1 MEKFLNKFTMGFS
14 VFCFILPTLLFGQ
27 STGYMEDFNN
37 GNITGWVSAHEITFK
52 LNYESESL
60 KIDYSRTASSG
71 EWDNFNYTPP
81 NIIDLSANKFISVK
95 VKSDVGTQ
103 LTFKP
108 IFEDG
113 SSDWL
118 QANLIGDNQWRT
130 ITFELTVTDDFRM
143 NKMYLYLDGGTTIN
157 RAGTVY
163 FDDVAFG
170 DSANI
175 ELDFTVL
182 ENAIIDA
189 NNLLNSTHEGTNE
202 GDFEIGSKTELI
214 AAIHTAQELLNTKT
228 EDRSILDNT
237 IWSLYDHCVQYE
249 SKAKVGLTNI
259 VDIYA
264 NKQTKYLFQ
273 NLIELSEK
281 GVIFG
286 MHDAT
291 GYGVGW
297 SGNDDRSDVK
307 DVCGDFPAIYSED
320 ANHIERNYDLDRVR
334 YRIKTAYERGGINT
348 FVWHQYDP
356 DDRSFYAE
364 NINNERI
371 VEQIIPG
378 GSRHEDYKSKLYKF
392 ASFFKSLRGSNGEA
406 IPIIFRPYHEHTGD
420 WFWWGP
426 AHCTTEEYNKIWKF
440 TFEYLHDTLNVH
452 NLLWAI
458 SPSFQHFSNTANYQ
472 NIYPGDEYID
482 VIGADKYFNSNI
494 ITPSELQNFISNMEV
509 MNNLATE
516 KNKLSALTEVGN
528 ENLVNPN
535 WFTDILG
542 GIKDERAN
550 QISYAAVWRNEST
563 THHFAPFPGHSSV
576 PDFIKFYNDPYTIFE
591 QNLPNMYIEPV
602 DDLEA
607 PFFVNIPDTTI
618 IATATKFSVK
628 VETNEKAFVKY
639 SFVDEPYEDMPNA
652 FLNGQGFFEHSTN
665 IEAEQGDEVTIFL
678 RASDRVGNVTDEST
692 TLTFLVDTMKALIAW
707 YHPLYPTN
715 NWSMGASPLGAS
727 GTVKTTLNNVQTYY
741 FKAEIIVDP
750 IPNNLAILIKSF
762 GGAVVYLNNNEISR
776 INFDAAAEINYN
788 SVPTTDASFNRILTL
803 DSNSLGSLRTGL
815 NTLAIEVHANATSS
829 PSSFDA
835 QLFDENG
842 IVLPLGSEWKYFDL
856 GYQPEDIRLENITSI
871 NEIEV
876 IPSLTRLNN
885 NYPNPFNPSTII
897 SFDISKTENVKVE
910 IFNILGQRIRT
921 LVNDKLNAG
930 NYKYTFNASGL
941 ASGVYTVT
949 LNTNSNMQIK
959 KIILMK

>member
-1 MEKFLNKFTMGFS
+1 MEKVLNKFIT
-14 VFCFILPTLLFGQ
+14 VYTLFCLMLPTLLFGQ
-27 STGYMEDFNN
+27 STGYIENFND
-37 GNITGWVSAHEITFK
+37 GNVNGWVSDHGDTFK
-52 LNYESESL
+52 LNSENESL

-71 EWDNFNYTPP
+71 EWDNFNFTPP
-81 NIIDLSANKFISVK
+81 NVIDHSENKFISVK

-103 LTFKP
+103 LIFKP
-108 IFEDG
+108 VFEDG

-118 QANLIGDNQWRT
+118 QTNLIGDNQWRT
-130 ITFELTVTDDFRM
+130 ISFELTVSTNFRM
-143 NKMYLYLDGGTTIN
+143 KKLYLYLDGGTTIS

-189 NNLLNSTHEGTNE
+189 NNLLNSTQEGTNE
-202 GDFEIGSKTELI
+202 GDFELGSKSELI
-214 AAIHTAQELLNTKT
+214 ASIQTAQELLNTKT

-237 IWSLYDHCVQYE
+237 IWALYDHCVKYE
-249 SKAKVGLTNI
+249 SKANVGLTNQ

-264 NKQTKYLFQ
+264 NKQTKYLFA
-273 NLIELSEK
+273 NLVELSEK
-281 GVIFG
+281 GVLFG
-286 MHDAT
+286 MHATT

-320 ANHIERNYDLDRVR
+320 ANHIERNYDIERVR
-334 YRIKTAYERGGINT
+334 YRIKSAYQRGGINT

-356 DDRSFYAE
+356 DNRSFYAA

-371 VEQIIPG
+371 VAQIIPG
-378 GSRHEDYKSKLYKF
+378 GSRHEDYKSKLYKL

-406 IPIIFRPYHEHTGD
+406 IPIIFRPYHEHTGN

-426 AHCTTEEYNKIWKF
+426 AHCTTEEYKNIWKF

-458 SPSFQHFSNTANYQ
+458 SPSFQHFSNSDNYQ

-482 VIGADKYFNSNI
+482 IIGADKYFNSNTI
-494 ITPSELQNFISNMEV
+494 APSELQNFVANMEV

-516 KNKLSALTEVGN
+516 KKKLSALTEVGN

-542 GIKDERAN
+542 VIKDERAIK
-550 QISYAAVWRNEST
+550 ISYAAVWRNEST
-563 THHFAPFPGHSSV
+563 THHFAPYPGHSSA
-576 PDFIKFYNDPYTIFE
+576 PDFIKFYNDPFIIFE
-591 QNLPNMYIEPV
+591 QNLPNMYILPV

-607 PFFVNIPDTTI
+607 PIFVNIPDTTI
-618 IATATKFSVK
+618 IATSTIFSVK

-639 SFVDEPYEDMPNA
+639 SLVDEPYEEMPNT
-652 FLNGQGFFEHSTN
+652 FVNGQGFFEHSTN
-665 IEAEQGDEVTIFL
+665 IEAEHGDEVTIFL
-678 RASDRVGNVTDEST
+678 RASDRIGNIMNESIPM
-692 TLTFLVDTMKALIAW
+692 TFLVDTMKALVAW
-707 YHPLYPTN
+707 YHPIYPID
-715 NWSMGASPLGAS
+715 NWNLGASPLGSS
-727 GTVKTTLNNVQTYY
+727 GTANTTLNNVQTYY
-741 FKAEIIVDP
+741 FKADINISE
-750 IPNNLAILIKSF
+750 IPNNFAILIKSF
-762 GGAVVYLNNNEISR
+762 GGGVLYLNNNEISR
-776 INFDAAAEINYN
+776 INFAATADINYN
-788 SVPTTDASFNRILTL
+788 SVPTTDAPFNSILTL
-803 DSNSLGSLRTGL
+803 DSIALGHLRTGI
-815 NTLAIEVHANATSS
+815 NTFAIEIHANLTSS

-871 NEIEV
+871 NEIEA
-876 IPSLTRLNN
+876 IPLLTRLNN
-885 NYPNPFNPSTII
+885 NYPNPFNASTVV
-897 SFDISKTENVKVE
+897 SFDISKTENVRVE

-921 LVNDKLNAG
+921 LVNNKLNAG
-930 NYKYTFNASGL
+930 NYKYIFNASGL
-941 ASGVYTVT
+941 ASGVYIVM
-949 LNTNSNMQIK
+949 LNTNSSMQRK